1 MAYDVLIVGAG
12 YAGAVAARR
21 LAEDG
26 GKRVLVLERRPHV
39 GGNAYDCP
47 DAAGILIH
55 QYGPHIFHTNDRRVF
70 DYLSRFTQWRRY
82 QHRVIANLPRDN
94 PEVVPAGKKTGG
106 RFFFPVPFNLD
117 SLKNAFG
124 PEEGERLGQKLLDA
138 YPAQSQVTI
147 LELRQ
152 NSDPEIAA
160 IADYVYEHVFVHY
173 TMKQWGQTPEEIDPS
188 TTARVPVRLSR
199 DDRYFQ
205 DAYQGMP
212 LHGYAPM
219 FETMLG
225 HPGITVETGVDALS
239 RLELADGSIKLD
251 GQVFAGPVIYTGQA
265 DELFG
270 FQFGPLPYRTL
281 DFAYDTLEQDYFQ
294 DAYQGMPLHGYA
306 PMFETMLGH
315 PGITVETGVDA
326 LSRLELADGSIKLD
340 GQVFAGPVIYT
351 GQADELF
358 GFQFGPLPYRTLDF
372 AYDTLEQ
379 DYFQTHGTVN
389 YTVDGDFTRI
399 TEFKHLTGQEKPG
412 VTTIMREYS
421 KAYTGAEGE
430 IPYYAIINPANN
442 ALYAKYKAQADQ
454 YPNLR
459 LLGRLAE
466 YKYYNMDAIAARA
479 LALSDELL

>member
-1 MAYDVLIVGAG
+1 MSDLTNFDALIVGAG
-12 YAGAVAARR
+12 YAGAVSARR

-26 GKRVLVLERRPHV
+26 NKKVLVLERRDHV
-39 GGNAYDCP
+39 GGNAYDGL
-47 DAAGILIH
+47 DGAGVLIH

-94 PEVVPAGKKTGG
+94 PEAVPAHKTTDG

-117 SLKNAFG
+117 SMKNAFG
-124 PEEGERLGQKLLDA
+124 VKEGERLGRKLLDA

-152 NSDPEIAA
+152 NPDPEISA

-173 TMKQWGQTPEEIDPS
+173 TMKQWGQRPEDIDPA
-188 TTARVPVRLSR
+188 TTARVPVRLST
-199 DDRYFQ
+199 DGRYFQ

-212 LHGYAPM
+212 LEGYTPM
-219 FETMLG
+219 FERMLD
-225 HPGITVETGVDALS
+225 HPSITVETGVDALK
-239 RLELADGSIKLD
+239 RLELADGVIRLD
-251 GQVFAGPVIYTGQA
+251 GEAFHGPVIYTGQA
-265 DELFG
+265 DELFS

-281 DFAYDTLEQDYFQ
+281 DFQYETLPQDCFQ
-294 DAYQGMPLHGYA
+294 AC
-306 PMFETMLGH
+306 
-315 PGITVETGVDA
+315 
-326 LSRLELADGSIKLD
+326 
-340 GQVFAGPVIYT
+340 
-351 GQADELF
+351 
-358 GFQFGPLPYRTLDF
+358 
-372 AYDTLEQ
+372 
-379 DYFQTHGTVN
+379 GTVN

-399 TEFKHLTGQEKPG
+399 TEFKHLTGQVKPG

-421 KAYTGAEGE
+421 RAYTGGDGE
-430 IPYYAIINPANN
+430 IPYYAIINPENN
-442 ALYAKYKAQADQ
+442 ALYAKYKAEADK

-479 LALSDELL
+479 LALTDKLL